1 MVQVAYAYRLINLP
15 VEALATIEQA
25 YQQNSKS
32 LAVLQEYVYDL
43 AAIGAYKK
51 LSNYFKLTK
60 NQQTEQLQQ
69 TLQVSEFSQHVNN
82 AIARYKYLN
91 RQGLSDAESYAE
103 LDAVLEQGQKYNSK
117 CHQTTLTI

>member
-1 MVQVAYAYRLINLP
+1 
-15 VEALATIEQA
+15 EQA

-32 LAVLQEYVYDL
+32 SAVLQEYVYDL

-51 LSNYFKLTK
+51 AQQLLQVNEK

-103 LDAVLEQGQKYNSK
+103 LDAVLEQG
-117 CHQTTLTI
+117 